1 MFICLF
7 CSEHL
12 PVTGAFRAR
21 VVHTDNNKDVLEVG
35 ANILR
40 GERQRSWLL
49 EDYGDN
55 VVPYVSLPQELKE
68 RRGKNVKII
77 K

>member
-1 MFICLF
+1 MHKKNFCLF
-7 CSEHL
+7 SCKHL
-12 PVTGAFRAR
+12 PVAGVVRAG
-21 VVHTDNNKDVLEVG
+21 VVHTNNNKDVLEMG

-49 EDYGDN
+49 KDYGDN
-55 VVPYVSLPQELKE
+55 VVPYVSLSQELGI
-68 RRGKNVKII
+68 RRKI